1 MSEELKQAFQVFATD
16 MIQKIQTGVDQGTSF
31 VSSQAPLIM
40 QEIVLRGIILSA
52 VWLAVGA
59 VALFFSAWLTQ
70 ACIKMAEQDGDSDW
84 YMCAALSGLLLGGGS
99 LAVFLVNLVNL
110 FSCIFAPRLYILEQL
125 KALFLQ

>member
-52 VWLAVGA
+52 VGIVAGVFLAVITGLA
-59 VALFFSAWLTQ
+59 VRGMVRLA
-70 ACIKMAEQDGDSDW
+70 KEEDSDW
-84 YMCAALSGLLLGGGS
+84 YALVAAAVLFGGGGAFALICYNTVS
-99 LAVFLVNLVNL
+99 LF
-110 FSCIFAPRLYILEQL
+110 CRIFAPRLYILEQL